1 MTLEILSHV
10 PQDGGSRQ
18 PLLFVHGAYT
28 GAWCWDEYFLPWFS
42 MRGHP
47 ACAVSLRGHGASPS
61 GAALDLAG
69 LDDYVTD
76 TLSAAAMF
84 EQRPI
89 LIGHSMGA
97 LVVQRAAR
105 KCNAAA
111 LVLLAPVPPHGLAS
125 SVWSLA
131 SRDPALF
138 FALNAM
144 QIGGG
149 VTNGMRSVRD
159 YLFSQTLSEHDVTR
173 YLMRLQR
180 ESQRALFELAW
191 PQHLWIASAVGIPT
205 LVLGAE
211 GDAFFTRAMI
221 EETAWMHRVSPT
233 FFPDMAHVM
242 MLEPGW
248 RNVAER
254 IAAWVEK
261 VAPATAM

>member
-1 MTLEILSHV
+1 
-10 PQDGGSRQ
+10 
-18 PLLFVHGAYT
+18 
-28 GAWCWDEYFLPWFS
+28 
-42 MRGHP
+42 
-47 ACAVSLRGHGASPS
+47 
-61 GAALDLAG
+61 
-69 LDDYVTD
+69 
-76 TLSAAAMF
+76 
-84 EQRPI
+84 
-89 LIGHSMGA
+89 MGA

-205 LVLGAE
+205 SGSRRRRRCVLHPRDDRGDGVDASRQPHFLSGHGARHDARAGMAQRRGTDRSVAGESGAGNGYVEMRLRRTVVRTSPNGFDAAVQEPLSVWRGTLVGC
-211 GDAFFTRAMI
+211 T
-221 EETAWMHRVSPT
+221 
-233 FFPDMAHVM
+233 
-242 MLEPGW
+242 
-248 RNVAER
+248 
-254 IAAWVEK
+254 
-261 VAPATAM
+261 